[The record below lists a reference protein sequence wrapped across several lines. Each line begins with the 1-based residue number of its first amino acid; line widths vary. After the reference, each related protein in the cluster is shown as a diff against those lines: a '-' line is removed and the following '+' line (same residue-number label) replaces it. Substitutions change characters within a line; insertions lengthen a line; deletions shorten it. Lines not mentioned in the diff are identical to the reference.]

1 MSSQELTII
10 PIQGV
15 IKNYPWGSFTTLAQ
29 HRGESRSEL
38 PEAELWFGD
47 NSEGPSPVI
56 GRSSTLD
63 ELTHKFGR
71 LPFLAKIL
79 AVEHSLSLQVHP
91 ALEDVPALAD
101 ILKDD
106 NHKPEMVVALT
117 EFHALV
123 GFASNDSILALCEQ
137 LASEKVNELIAL
149 PLKAGNSLADLL
161 DRVLGVVDSAGVLDE
176 VHAKLVNLDQ
186 NRQRWLRELIEL
198 YQPKLDP
205 LSFLLCELVIL
216 EPGGSIYL
224 PPRCVHAYLH
234 GTVVEVMANSD
245 NVIRG
250 GLTNKPIDKRNF
262 LKVID
267 THSELAKRVIP
278 VEISG
283 ALHWQPPIDDF
294 ALMCYKGEFMNSI
307 TVAERAIAF
316 TSEGTAAISPKESK
330 VSAVAISQNH
340 GAFLA
345 PGEYLV
351 EGSGSLWVVSGK
363 ER

>member
-1 MSSQELTII
+1 MSSAAPKII

-15 IKNYPWGSFTTLAQ
+15 IKNYPWGSLTTLAQ
-29 HRGESRSEL
+29 HRGESQSEL

-47 NSEGPSPVI
+47 NPNGPSPIVNKD
-56 GRSSTLD
+56 STLAEITSD
-63 ELTHKFGR
+63 SGR

-91 ALEDVPALAD
+91 ALAD
-101 ILKDD
+101 IPSLKDVLQDD

-123 GFASNDSILALCEQ
+123 GIASVDSILELCDR
-137 LASEKVNELIAL
+137 LASEKVNELISK
-149 PLKAGNSLADLL
+149 PLRSGITVIELL
-161 DRVLGVVDSAGVLDE
+161 DQILGVEDSSGVLEE
-176 VHAKLVNLDQ
+176 VLIKLVNLDQ
-186 NRQRWLRELIEL
+186 NRERWMRELIGL
-198 YQPKLDP
+198 YRPKLDP
-205 LSFLLCELVIL
+205 LALLLCELVIL
-216 EPGGSIYL
+216 KPGNSIYL
-224 PPRCVHAYLH
+224 PPRCIHAYLN

-267 THSELAKRVIP
+267 TR
-278 VEISG
+278 G
-283 ALHWQPPIDDF
+283 AQAEAIQPFEDNGLLHWRPPIDDF
-294 ALMCYKGEFMNSI
+294 TLMRWEGAFSGTI
-307 TVAERAIAF
+307 SVGDRAIAF
-316 TSEGTAAISPKESK
+316 TSQGSAVISPQE
-330 VSAVAISQNH
+330 SAVHQVVVSQNH
-340 GAFLA
+340 GAYLA

-363 ER
+363 GR